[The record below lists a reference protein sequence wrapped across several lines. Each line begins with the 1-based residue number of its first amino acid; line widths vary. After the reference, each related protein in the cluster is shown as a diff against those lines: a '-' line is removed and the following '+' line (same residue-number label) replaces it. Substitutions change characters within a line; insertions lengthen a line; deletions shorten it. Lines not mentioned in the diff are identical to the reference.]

1 MHNIKAL
8 ILALIKSRLF
18 IPGVALLAVFL
29 VASHFMSGG
38 GEGDAGALSDADK
51 SDQAAEVTVADGAST
66 SGDPSNETA
75 TLQGGDMSASIDG
88 VADNP
93 GVDTAEAG
101 SNSAERPEYARQPL
115 PKPSFNCAIAGL
127 EAEKLICGSAELARL
142 DVELA
147 KVYDRT
153 VSRAREH
160 DRAYGSVSSQ
170 VAFIT
175 LVQDQRS
182 WIQRQRNR
190 CRTEQCL
197 SSAYQMRINYLS
209 GYSFR

>member
-1 MHNIKAL
+1 MVGCTPTYSPRSSFPSEAAAIV
-8 ILALIKSRLF
+8 
-18 IPGVALLAVFL
+18 PDLLKNRTC
-29 VASHFMSGG
+29 GPIY
-38 GEGDAGALSDADK
+38 LSDEA
-51 SDQAAEVTVADGAST
+51 AAE
-66 SGDPSNETA
+66 PY
-75 TLQGGDMSASIDG
+75 L
-88 VADNP
+88 
-93 GVDTAEAG
+93 
-101 SNSAERPEYARQPL
+101 AERPEYAPQPL

-147 KVYDRT
+147 EIYDRT
-153 VSRAREH
+153 IGRAREY
-160 DRAYGSVSSQ
+160 DRAYGPVSSQ

-182 WIQRQRNR
+182 WIQNQRNR